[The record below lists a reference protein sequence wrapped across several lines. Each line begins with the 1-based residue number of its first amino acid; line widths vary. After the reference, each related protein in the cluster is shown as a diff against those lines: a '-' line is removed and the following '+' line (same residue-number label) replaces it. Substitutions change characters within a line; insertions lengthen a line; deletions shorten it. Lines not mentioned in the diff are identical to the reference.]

1 MGGKRLA
8 SVEGRTYIYSA
19 GARASALTSAEG
31 STYKQSEGSG
41 VGGQRLASVEGRTS
55 VETSAD
61 GVSARSAGARAS
73 ARTSSFG
80 ADARRVRARGWAASD
95 WRPSSRT
102 RRTVVDQHRNSV
114 VSSCKLTSLP
124 KNPHLTAPRSLCL
137 FTEQTYVLKH
147 MY

>member
-8 SVEGRTYIYSA
+8 SVEERTYIYCA